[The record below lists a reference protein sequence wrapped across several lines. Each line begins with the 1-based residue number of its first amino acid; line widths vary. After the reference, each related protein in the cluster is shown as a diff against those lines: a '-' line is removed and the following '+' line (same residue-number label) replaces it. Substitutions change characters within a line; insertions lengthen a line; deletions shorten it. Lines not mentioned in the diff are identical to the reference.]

1 MTMPSDMVVAPFTLE
16 QTVEVVCVAPV
27 DADDEVELEAPL
39 DMPAMELE
47 LVELELDPVPGAE
60 VVGVLEPASLDAAE
74 AVGAGWEVASTTEV
88 AESTSTAATPTVVS
102 AAHHILAARPM
113 LDQRCL
119 TRCVRRSIAP
129 PRYLF
134 ATSLNP
140 RCQGRASGV

>member
-1 MTMPSDMVVAPFTLE
+1 MPSDMVVAPFTLE
-16 QTVEVVCVAPV
+16 QTVEVVCAAPV
-27 DADDEVELEAPL
+27 DADDEVELDAPL

-47 LVELELDPVPGAE
+47 LDPVPDAE
-60 VVGVLEPASLDAAE
+60 VIGVLEPASLDAAE
-74 AVGAGWEVASTTEV
+74 AVVAGCEVASTTEV

-113 LDQRCL
+113 LDQRCV

-129 PRYLF
+129 PQCLF
-134 ATSLNP
+134 VASLNP

>member
-1 MTMPSDMVVAPFTLE
+1 MPSDMVVAPFTLE

-27 DADDEVELEAPL
+27 ARVAEVELEALL
-39 DMPAMELE
+39 DMPAM
-47 LVELELDPVPGAE
+47 ELELDPVPGAE
-60 VVGVLEPASLDAAE
+60 VVGVLEPASLDAAV

-113 LDQRCL
+113 PDQRCV

-134 ATSLNP
+134 AASLNP

>member
-1 MTMPSDMVVAPFTLE
+1 MPSDMVVAPFTLE

-27 DADDEVELEAPL
+27 ARVAEALL
-39 DMPAMELE
+39 DMPAM
-47 LVELELDPVPGAE
+47 ELELDPVPGAE
-60 VVGVLEPASLDAAE
+60 VVGVLEPASLDAAV

-113 LDQRCL
+113 PDQRCV

-134 ATSLNP
+134 AASLKP